1 MARMG
6 SMYMERPA
14 KKSMT
19 RNQRRRRKLFEQRV
33 MGVVMLVITAI
44 FIWMC
49 STANEDC
56 GAAIITG
63 LMGIFL
69 LFSKE
74 VCIY

>member
-6 SMYMERPA
+6 SMYAGHPA

-19 RNQRRRRKLFEQRV
+19 RNQRRRKLCEQRM

-44 FIWMC
+44 FAWMC

>member
-6 SMYMERPA
+6 SLYVKCPV

-19 RNQRRRRKLFEQRV
+19 RNQRRRQKLFEQRM
-33 MGVVMLVITAI
+33 MGIVMLVITAI

-74 VCIY
+74 VCIC

>member
-6 SMYMERPA
+6 SVYAGYPM

-19 RNQRRRRKLFEQRV
+19 RNQRRRRKLFEQRL
-33 MGVVMLVITAI
+33 MGIVMLVITVI

>member
-6 SMYMERPA
+6 SLYVRYPA

-19 RNQRRRRKLFEQRV
+19 RNQRRRQKLFEQRM
-33 MGVVMLVITAI
+33 MGIVMLVITAI

-56 GAAIITG
+56 GAAIIIG

-74 VCIY
+74 VCI